1 VKIVKKVSEGRPLV
15 VLVVN
20 DGRESDYPAL
30 KDWLACSSY
39 NSLEAYDALDAF
51 DELSDFTMS
60 HVPDV
65 VLLRAKSPA
74 NEAATVSQMT
84 ELSDG
89 SAMDIRVIRFTHQRK
104 DPDSIG
110 DIPQLDSRL
119 TAIFSRPFDKQK
131 QKHTHA

>member
-1 VKIVKKVSEGRPLV
+1 MKKVSEGRPLV

-39 NSLEAYDALDAF
+39 NSLEAYDALDAY
-51 DELSDFTMS
+51 DELCDFTMS

-65 VLLRAKSPA
+65 VLLRSKSAA
-74 NEAATVSQMT
+74 NEAAAVSQMT
-84 ELSDG
+84 ELSSG
-89 SAMDIRVIRFTHQRK
+89 SAMDIRVMRFTHLTK
-104 DPDSIG
+104 DADTVR
-110 DIPQLDSRL
+110 DISQLDSRL
-119 TAIFSRPFDKQK
+119 NAIFSRPAGKKEQK

>member
-1 VKIVKKVSEGRPLV
+1 VNKGSEGRPLV

-20 DGRESDYPAL
+20 DGRGSDYPAL

-39 NSLEAYDALDAF
+39 NSLEAFDALDAL
-51 DELSDFTMS
+51 DELSDFTMG

-65 VLLRAKSPA
+65 VLLRAGSPA

-84 ELSDG
+84 ELSCG
-89 SAMDIRVIRFTHQRK
+89 SDMDIRVIRFSHLRK
-104 DPDSIG
+104 DPDSIR

-119 TAIFSRPFDKQK
+119 TAIFSRPVDKR
-131 QKHTHA
+131 KHKHIHA